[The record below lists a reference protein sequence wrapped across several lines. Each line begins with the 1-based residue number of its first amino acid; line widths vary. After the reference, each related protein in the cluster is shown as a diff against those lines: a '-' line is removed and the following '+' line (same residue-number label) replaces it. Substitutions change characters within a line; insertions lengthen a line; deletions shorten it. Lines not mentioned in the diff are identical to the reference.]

1 MINLSYFYHIGNRSL
16 HHPSQRRNAA
26 ASQEVI
32 LDARKDAGEAVKI
45 RAGWEDAARAHAAQ
59 KAVVGEPRKKFFRS
73 WEV

>member
-1 MINLSYFYHIGNRSL
+1 MINLSYFYWKPVPASSVAQ
-16 HHPSQRRNAA
+16 HP
-26 ASQEVI
+26 QEVI

-59 KAVVGEPRKKFFRS
+59 KAVVGEPRRKFFRS